1 MGNLRFE
8 KEYLMFQ
15 YDCKDEGIIRMMEY
29 LGHDIKDVVTFGDD
43 SNDLVMFKDEWC
55 SIAVGNATDDL
66 KARATYVTDANV
78 DNGIYNVCSKFG
90 WFEKVD

>member
-1 MGNLRFE
+1 
-8 KEYLMFQ
+8 
-15 YDCKDEGIIRMMEY
+15 
-29 LGHDIKDVVTFGDD
+29 
-43 SNDLVMFKDEWC
+43 MFKDEWC